1 MDRLSEFEIIKRYF
15 VEANFPP
22 GNDLILGPGDDC
34 AILNPQ
40 PGRRLCFSIDTLVS
54 GVHFPQSADA
64 QLIAHRSLAVTVSD
78 LAAMGASPNTFL
90 LAMTIPEFNED
101 WLHEFSET
109 MAACAR
115 SYAIALAGGDLTRG
129 PLSITLQVTGTVP
142 DEFALLRSGACLD
155 DDIYVTGSLGDAAA
169 GLNILLHNGAQK
181 SEHEN
186 YLYRRYAFPQAR
198 VAAGQRLLKL
208 ASSAIDISDGLLGD
222 LAHITSSSGCGALVY
237 TDRIPLSEA
246 LLAAVSGRQAL
257 DFALAGGDDYE
268 LCFTAHRD
276 QRSAIDRAARDA
288 GLAMTRIGKIVA
300 DRQIVCVDQA
310 GNKVSAPVGGYRHF

>member
-1 MDRLSEFEIIKRYF
+1 MERLSEFEIIKRYF
-15 VEANFPP
+15 VEANYPT

-34 AILNPQ
+34 AILKPQ
-40 PGRRLCFSIDTLVS
+40 PGQRLCVSIDTLVS

-64 QLIAHRSLAVTVSD
+64 RLIAHRSLAVNVSD

-101 WLHEFSET
+101 WLHEFSQT

-115 SYAIALAGGDLTRG
+115 SYAITLAGGDLTRG

-142 DEFALLRSGACLD
+142 DEFVLIRSGAGLD

-169 GLNILLHNGAQK
+169 GLDILLRKGAPK
-181 SEHEN
+181 SDHEI
-186 YLYRRYAFPQAR
+186 YLYERYAFPEAR

-222 LAHITSSSGCGALVY
+222 LAHITGSSGCGALVY
-237 TDRIPLSEA
+237 TDRIPLSEP
-246 LLAAVSGRQAL
+246 LSGTVSGRQAL

-276 QRSAIDRAARDA
+276 KRSAVDRAARDS
-288 GLAMTRIGKIVA
+288 GLVMTRIGKIVA
-300 DRQIVCVDQA
+300 DREIVCVDQA
-310 GNKVSAPVGGYRHF
+310 GKRVSAPDGGYRHF